1 MSYTVKKKMFADFV
15 FCNTKV
21 LLWLKINN
29 KTMKEKKEKKLR
41 RSPSSFRLRDEVT
54 EIIRLASEQTGMSG
68 AEIVDACVL
77 ANVDDVVC
85 DEVARQRAIK
95 SPTAVTALVKALVKR
110 EYAETEL
117 YLEKAVSEDDLEA
130 LRRNLDPGLQ
140 PTPKAALPSGRIDA
154 LADAALADSVSQ
166 LRAPVA
172 APKSPSKKK
181 SSQTA
186 SK

>member
-1 MSYTVKKKMFADFV
+1 
-15 FCNTKV
+15 
-21 LLWLKINN
+21 
-29 KTMKEKKEKKLR
+29 MKEKKEKKLR
-41 RSPSSFRLRDEVT
+41 RSPSSFRLRDEVS
-54 EIIRLASEQTGMSG
+54 EIIRLASVETGMSG

-77 ANVDDVVC
+77 ANVDDVVF

-95 SPTAVTALVKALVKR
+95 SPTAVSALVDSLTKR
-110 EYAETEL
+110 GSAVAEICV
-117 YLEKAVSEDDLEA
+117 EKPISESDLEA
-130 LRRNLDPGLQ
+130 LRQNLAPGLQ
-140 PTPKAALPSGRIDA
+140 PTPTTVLPNGRIDA